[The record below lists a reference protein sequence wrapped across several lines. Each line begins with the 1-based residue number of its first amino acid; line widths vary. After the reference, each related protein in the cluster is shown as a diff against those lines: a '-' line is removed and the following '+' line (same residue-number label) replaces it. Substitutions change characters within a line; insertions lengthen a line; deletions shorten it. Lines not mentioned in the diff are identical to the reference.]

1 MDEKSQK
8 SVRPVYGQEFV
19 GLLGKELKALKPKAS
34 DRMSARQVVE
44 ALRDDFVEA
53 VTKKNYSFEDLCRLL
68 SGKGLAMRPATLRE
82 YLGPIGKEK
91 AGTPEG
97 TVPSLRKESKPI
109 QTAPRPDRSRGDVSA
124 AERWEQRHAGFEEE
138 V

>member
-1 MDEKSQK
+1 MDEKNKK
-8 SVRPVYGQEFV
+8 SVRPVYGQDFV
-19 GLLGKELKALKPKAS
+19 GTLGKELKALKPKAS

-44 ALRDDFVEA
+44 ALHNDFVEA

-68 SGKGLAMRPATLRE
+68 GSKGLAMRPATLRE

-91 AGTPEG
+91 AGTPEAR
-97 TVPSLRKESKPI
+97 SSRKEAKPAS
-109 QTAPRPDRSRGDVSA
+109 TMPRPDRSRGDVSVSD
-124 AERWEQRHAGFEEE
+124 RWQQQHAGFEEE

>member
-1 MDEKSQK
+1 MDEKSKK
-8 SVRPVYGQEFV
+8 SMRPVYGQEFV
-19 GLLGKELKALKPKAS
+19 GTLGKELKALKPKAS
-34 DRMSARQVVE
+34 DQMSARQVVK

-53 VTKKNYSFEDLCRLL
+53 VTTKNYSFEDLCRLL
-68 SGKGLAMRPATLRE
+68 GDKGLAMRPATLRE

-91 AGTPEG
+91 AGTREG
-97 TVPSLRKESKPI
+97 IVSSSRKESKPI
-109 QTAPRPDRSRGDVSA
+109 QTAPRPDRSRGNISA

>member
-1 MDEKSQK
+1 MDEKSKK
-8 SVRPVYGQEFV
+8 SVRPVYGHEFV
-19 GLLGKELKALKPKAS
+19 GTLSKDLKALKPKAS

-44 ALRDDFVEA
+44 ALHDDFVEA
-53 VTKKNYSFEDLCRLL
+53 ITKKNYSFEDLCRLL
-68 SGKGLAMRPATLRE
+68 GSKGLAMRPATLRE

-97 TVPSLRKESKPI
+97 TAPSSRKESKPVS
-109 QTAPRPDRSRGDVSA
+109 TMPRPDRSRSDVSPSD
-124 AERWEQRHAGFEEE
+124 RREQRHAGFEEE